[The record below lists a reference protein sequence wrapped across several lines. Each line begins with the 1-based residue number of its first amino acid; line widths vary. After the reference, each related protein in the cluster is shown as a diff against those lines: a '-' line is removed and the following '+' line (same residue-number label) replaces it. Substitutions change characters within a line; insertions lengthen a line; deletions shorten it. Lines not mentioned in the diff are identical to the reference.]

1 MKYIKI
7 IYEHKFLIL
16 LSITSFVTLSVIY
29 TYILIKPKFE
39 ATATVVS
46 TMDPASK
53 NKLFVLDKD
62 RLSATL
68 RNENTVKLAME
79 KVGVR
84 GISKKGIVKSVE
96 PLSLKIDRN
105 EHVKI
110 SYQGANPIICADI
123 ANAFAAVLVDEIKKN
138 TKSREES
145 IEVKIESA
153 KPPVEPLFPNNEYRK
168 NCLIVGVILGFF
180 AGIGMAIYFEEK
192 GIDEKIN
199 EIALRNSELPP
210 SHIINFNNKYLN
222 AIALII
228 TAILVL
234 AVILAVPL
242 FILDH

>member
-7 IYEHKFLIL
+7 IYERKFLIL
-16 LSITSFVTLSVIY
+16 LSISSFVALSAIY

-39 ATATVVS
+39 ATATVIFKV
-46 TMDPASK
+46 DPAST
-53 NKLFVLDKD
+53 NKPFILDKD

-68 RNENTVKLAME
+68 KSEKTVKLAMD
-79 KVGVR
+79 KVGVK
-84 GISKKGIVKSVE
+84 GISKKGIVKTVE
-96 PLSLKIDRN
+96 PLSLKIDGR
-105 EHVKI
+105 EQVKI
-110 SYQGANPIICADI
+110 SYQGANPIICTNI

-138 TKSREES
+138 TKSGEES
-145 IEVKIESA
+145 IAVTIESA
-153 KPPVEPLFPNNEYRK
+153 KQPVDPLFPNSEYRR
-168 NCLIVGVILGFF
+168 NCLIVAVILGFF
-180 AGIGMAIYFEEK
+180 AGIGIAIYFEEK

-199 EIALRNSELPP
+199 ERVRRNSELPP

-234 AVILAVPL
+234 AVIMAVPL